1 MTSTIP
7 IKNYI
12 DVTSYDGDTS
22 TASRVYCTMFITTD
36 APATTANS
44 GTVQT
49 FTSQADLIAEY
60 TGLSTTMQDW
70 ISNYFAFKNK
80 DGDYASEIKV
90 YNYDD
95 SSVTPSEALT
105 AVLLLD
111 NNFGSIYYDTTSLTW
126 TQTELDNVTTLIE
139 EDNYKYILFYDDS
152 TYSGSTLTIAPSSSA
167 IIDVTGTSYMPAA
180 ELASIEF
187 SEADSLSSFNFLLG
201 SSSDGSINSS
211 YYSNATT
218 NYYNFVGCTQQ
229 NADFYYWWQP
239 GKVAGTGYLLS
250 EYVGAMYLQSLAT
263 SALLDLQLTVNGI
276 PADNTGI
283 SQIAY
288 TLRNS
293 VVEEGLNCGA
303 IQTGRTLTSSE
314 ITEVEDATGSST
326 AYKSIEKNVFY
337 IYTTYSGTT
346 AYFKLFYLGAKNIQL
361 ISGSNINL

>member
-7 IKNYI
+7 ISNYI

-22 TASRVYCTMFITTD
+22 TATRVYCTMFITTD
-36 APATTANS
+36 SPATTANS

-60 TGLSTTMQDW
+60 TGLSTAMQDW
-70 ISNYFAFKNK
+70 ISNYFAFQNK
-80 DGDYASEIKV
+80 DGDYATEIKV

-95 SSVTPSEALT
+95 SSVTPAEALT

-111 NNFGSIYYDTTSLTW
+111 NNFGGIYYDTTSLVW
-126 TQTELDNVTTLIE
+126 TQTELDSVTTLIE

-152 TYSGSTLTIAPSSSA
+152 TYSGSTLTIAPTSSA
-167 IIDVTGTSYMPAA
+167 VVDVTGTSYMPAA

-187 SEADSLSSFNFLLG
+187 STANSLSSFNFLIG
-201 SSSDGSINSS
+201 SSSDGNLDYS
-211 YYSNATT
+211 YFSNAKT
-218 NYYNFVGCTQQ
+218 NYYNFIGCIQSDGGF
-229 NADFYYWWQP
+229 NYFWQP

-263 SALLDLQLTVNGI
+263 SSLLDLQLTVNGI

-303 IQTGRTLTSSE
+303 IQTGRTLTSAE
-314 ITEVEDATGSST
+314 IIEVEDATDSST
-326 AYKSIEKNVFY
+326 AYKSIEKNGFY

-346 AYFKLFYLGAKNIQL
+346 AYFKLFYLGAENIQL
-361 ISGSNINL
+361 ISGTNINL